1 MVETPV
7 TENCCVSDSEILTD
21 ISEEGW
27 STNVSSDS
35 SPSSRTH
42 TDFSPNSSS
51 VTWQENAFVMPEE
64 TRTTQGNKVPGYIYT

>member
-1 MVETPV
+1 MVDTPV
-7 TENCCVSDSEILTD
+7 IEHLCASISEILTD

-51 VTWQENAFVMPEE
+51 VTWQENAFVMPED
-64 TRTTQGNKVPGYIYT
+64 TRSTQKVKC